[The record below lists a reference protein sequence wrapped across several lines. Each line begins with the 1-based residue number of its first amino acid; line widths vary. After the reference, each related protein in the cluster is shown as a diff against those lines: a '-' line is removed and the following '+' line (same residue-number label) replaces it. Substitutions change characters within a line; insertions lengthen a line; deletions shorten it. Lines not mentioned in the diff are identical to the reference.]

1 MKIDTNAVFCGMK
14 PIADVASRL
23 SGHSARPGSTAR
35 IDGQDR
41 DSLEDSLE
49 LAALQLRTANSQQ
62 HCGRE
67 RDAPMPR
74 SALDGSE
81 QLLFGTLLASNK
93 RGFVTAIR

>member
-1 MKIDTNAVFCGMK
+1 MKIDTNAVFFGMK
-14 PIADVASRL
+14 PIGDVAN
-23 SGHSARPGSTAR
+23 PIIGSFRTAR

-49 LAALQLRTANSQQ
+49 LAALQLRAANSQQ